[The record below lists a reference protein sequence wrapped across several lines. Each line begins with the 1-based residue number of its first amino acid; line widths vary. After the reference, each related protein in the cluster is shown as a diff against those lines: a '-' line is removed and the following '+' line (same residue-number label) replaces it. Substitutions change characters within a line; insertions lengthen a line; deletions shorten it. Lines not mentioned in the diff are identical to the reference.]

1 MNSSSTT
8 FPRYEL
14 SVTDCP
20 VSPLELTEGSVKS
33 GALLDCESD
42 GVEEYVT
49 ERVVEV
55 GVGWVKE

>member
-1 MNSSSTT
+1 M
-8 FPRYEL
+8 
-14 SVTDCP
+14 DCP
-20 VSPLELTEGSVKS
+20 VSPLELTDGNVKS